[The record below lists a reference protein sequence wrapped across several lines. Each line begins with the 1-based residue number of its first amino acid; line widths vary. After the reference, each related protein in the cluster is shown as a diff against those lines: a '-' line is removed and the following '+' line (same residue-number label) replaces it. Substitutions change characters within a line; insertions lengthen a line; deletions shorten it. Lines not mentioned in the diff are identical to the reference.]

1 MIYSIYF
8 SAFLLDGCLR
18 FILSN
23 LCQVGYGT
31 SQCDVTESSA
41 NHKLPW
47 RSVNR
52 LHASSSILMSLIL
65 MQRKKLRYIHQLGP
79 ISHYHARSNQQWLMF
94 ASIAQPRKII
104 QYYVYD

>member
-1 MIYSIYF
+1 MVYSIYF
-8 SAFLLDGCLR
+8 SAFLLDGWLP

-47 RSVNR
+47 SLNR
-52 LHASSSILMSLIL
+52 LHASSLIPMSLIL

-79 ISHYHARSNQQWLMF
+79 ISHYHARSIQQWLMF
-94 ASIAQPRKII
+94 ASIGQPRKSV